1 LGLHSHT
8 TLHRIERGEH
18 RLTLDKLQTV
28 LEKLKIKLADVF
40 PEEF

>member
-1 LGLHSHT
+1 VGLSDT
-8 TLHRIERGEH
+8 TLHGIEMGEQ

-28 LEKLKIKLADVF
+28 LEKLKIKLSDVF